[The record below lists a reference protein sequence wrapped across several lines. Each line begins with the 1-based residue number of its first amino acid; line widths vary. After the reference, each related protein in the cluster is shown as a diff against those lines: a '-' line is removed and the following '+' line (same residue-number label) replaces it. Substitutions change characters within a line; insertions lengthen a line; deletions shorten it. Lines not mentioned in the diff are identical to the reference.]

1 MDNKQHV
8 QLPKEMSQKDL
19 TPQDQLVYLAIKK
32 YMNKDTKIAH
42 PSLSTLKN
50 DTGASIITIRKCI
63 DSLVKKDYITVIQ
76 EGRRL
81 KYIFSEYNGFE
92 PFSYDFLDRKDLTF
106 TEKSYLAASQQYMF
120 TDVEGIGKMSYTNKE
135 LSDKINMSESN
146 ISKCNRSLVNK
157 EYLQILKSS
166 ETGGIKDLKVF
177 QLDKLGQ
184 AIIWKLKEHED
195 AIKENTEDI
204 KELNK
209 KVNDLEKRLTDR
221 DKLINKLLNEKSN
234 ISIDYSF

>member
-1 MDNKQHV
+1 MNNKQHV
-8 QLPKEMSQKDL
+8 QLPKEMSKKDL

-32 YMNKDTKIAH
+32 YMNKDTKIAY
-42 PSLSTLKN
+42 PSLTTLKN
-50 DTGASIITIRKCI
+50 DTGASVITIRKCI
-63 DSLVKKDYITVIQ
+63 NSLVEKDYITVIQ

-135 LSDKINMSESN
+135 LSDKINMSEST
-146 ISKCNRSLVNK
+146 ISKCNRALVNK
-157 EYLQILKSS
+157 DYLQILKSS
-166 ETGGIKDLKVF
+166 ETGGIKDLKIF

-184 AIIWKLKEHED
+184 AII
-195 AIKENTEDI
+195 
-204 KELNK
+204 
-209 KVNDLEKRLTDR
+209 
-221 DKLINKLLNEKSN
+221 
-234 ISIDYSF
+234 

>member
-32 YMNKDTKIAH
+32 YMNKDTKIAY

-50 DTGASIITIRKCI
+50 DTGASVITIRKCI

-92 PFSYDFLDRKDLTF
+92 PFSYDFLDSKDLTF
-106 TEKSYLAASQQYMF
+106 TEKSYLIASQQYMF
-120 TDVEGIGKMSYTNKE
+120 KDIEKFGKISMTDEE
-135 LSDKINMSESN
+135 LSKILNLSRPV
-146 ISKCNRSLVNK
+146 ITKCNRSLVNK

>member
-1 MDNKQHV
+1 
-8 QLPKEMSQKDL
+8 
-19 TPQDQLVYLAIKK
+19 
-32 YMNKDTKIAH
+32 
-42 PSLSTLKN
+42 
-50 DTGASIITIRKCI
+50 
-63 DSLVKKDYITVIQ
+63 
-76 EGRRL
+76 
-81 KYIFSEYNGFE
+81 
-92 PFSYDFLDRKDLTF
+92 
-106 TEKSYLAASQQYMF
+106 MF
-120 TDVEGIGKMSYTNKE
+120 TDIEGIGKMSYTNKE
-135 LSDKINMSESN
+135 LSDKINMSEST

-157 EYLQILKSS
+157 DYLQILKSS
-166 ETGGIKDLKVF
+166 ETGGIKDLKIF

-184 AIIWKLKEHED
+184 AIIWKLKEHEN